1 MSFQMAIFSF
11 IGIEL
16 IGITAGRLKILTK
29 QFLKQLIMYRLEY
42 YYFMGSLAV
51 IMSVVPWQQLNPAD
65 SPYVKM
71 FGLVGIPFAAGIC
84 FVVLTAAASSCNSGI
99 FANSRTMFG
108 LAGSKVQHSY
118 IEPISTAYHIMLF

>member
-1 MSFQMAIFSF
+1 
-11 IGIEL
+11 
-16 IGITAGRLKILTK
+16 
-29 QFLKQLIMYRLEY
+29 MYRLEY
-42 YYFMGSLAV
+42 YYFYIGSLAV

-71 FGLVGIPFAAGIC
+71 FGLVGIPFAAGIIN

-108 LAGSKVQHSY
+108 LAGRKHQHSY
-118 IEPISTAYHIMLF
+118 IEPISTAYHIAAILVTCGLLSISVSV